1 MYKVKIDA
9 VMNDLVDYDKPLGNQ
24 NNNVKDVLDKMSS
37 EVTIDDA
44 INFGFDPNDQ
54 GSNLFLYVK
63 KGSDQKTIEE
73 AAIKQ
78 TVENLFGKDQD
89 VVTFLNNWGSL
100 RGSRNSGEK
109 LLNKYGIKGI
119 KYDAGKISGKESD
132 ATNYV
137 IFDDKIIDIMAKYGI
152 VGAVGV
158 KAMENS
164 NDQSIG
170 ALGSLPNDQ
179 T

>member
-1 MYKVKIDA
+1 
-9 VMNDLVDYDKPLGNQ
+9 MNDLLDYDKPLSFQ
-24 NNNVKDVLDKMSS
+24 KEILDKI
-37 EVTIDDA
+37 EKTH
-44 INFGFDPNDQ
+44 GDPEIIATQLGLDFKKAS
-54 GSNLFLYVK
+54 GGEFLTALEGLGASNK
-63 KGSDQKTIEE
+63 KNASQWLTKSD
-73 AAIKQ
+73 
-78 TVENLFGKDQD
+78 
-89 VVTFLNNWGSL
+89 
-100 RGSRNSGEK
+100 
-109 LLNKYGIKGI
+109 IKGI

-137 IFDDKIIDIMAKYGI
+137 IFDDKIISTMKKYGI

-158 KAMENS
+158 SAMENS